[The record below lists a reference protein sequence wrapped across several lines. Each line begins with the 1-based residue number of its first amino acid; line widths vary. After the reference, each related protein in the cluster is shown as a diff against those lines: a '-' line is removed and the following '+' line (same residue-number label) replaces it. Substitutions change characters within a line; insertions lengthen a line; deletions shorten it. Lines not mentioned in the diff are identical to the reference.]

1 MPTMP
6 EGLGPAASADA
17 PPASPMLQSGT
28 AGAAPRGHR
37 SHQHRP
43 HHRWLGSGKAEK
55 QQQRRGRQGKS
66 QARRPAAGQHQ
77 HTAEQY
83 GEVKTRC
90 RQGMGLAG
98 HAECRSDVFRELH
111 LGAAQHQSRQ
121 ETAPPRPHGLLQP
134 LSNVAP
140 QISQRRPWT
149 LQHFDA
155 LDPQLTPT
163 ALAGQT
169 FCRSR

>member
-1 MPTMP
+1 MTC
-6 EGLGPAASADA
+6 LTN
-17 PPASPMLQSGT
+17 QQ
-28 AGAAPRGHR
+28 GHR

-43 HHRWLGSGKAEK
+43 HHRWLGSDKAEK
-55 QQQRRGRQGKS
+55 QQQRHGRQGKP

-90 RQGMGLAG
+90 RQGMGQAG
-98 HAECRSDVFRELH
+98 HAERRSDVFRELH
-111 LGAAQHQSRQ
+111 LGAAQHQSGQ

-134 LSNVAP
+134 LSNIAP

-155 LDPQLTPT
+155 LDTQLTPT
-163 ALAGQT
+163 ALAG
-169 FCRSR
+169 